1 MLRRAGRRRASRH
14 EEPVRPSAG
23 IPLSPVGFTA
33 RIRRNAFTERWHGR
47 EDELERKV
55 AVEGPR
61 YRQAFEQG
69 DPDHTA
75 VWFGE
80 ACGMIGAIEPAGE
93 IVERIAADAAR
104 RIEHGTGAALG

>member
-1 MLRRAGRRRASRH
+1 M
-14 EEPVRPSAG
+14 
-23 IPLSPVGFTA
+23 
-33 RIRRNAFTERWHGR
+33 RRNAFTERWHGR
-47 EDELERKV
+47 DDELERKV

-80 ACGMIGAIEPAGE
+80 ACGMIGAIQPAAA

-104 RIEHGTGAALG
+104 RLQRGAGTRPG